1 MCTTYIYLLNIFTIV
16 DSWKCS
22 SDGNLV
28 NILSGEIFS
37 SDNLDCSSDSETE
50 KYCAADV
57 ASFHDFDSE
66 ELRYINVQIKCQS
79 SDAGTLN
86 RNKTYYDGLQRM

>member
-1 MCTTYIYLLNIFTIV
+1 MYVQRIYLLIIFTIV

-22 SDGNLV
+22 SDGNLI
-28 NILSGEIFS
+28 NILSGETFS
-37 SDNLDCSSDSETE
+37 SDKLDCSSDTE
-50 KYCAADV
+50 KYCAAAV

-79 SDAGTLN
+79 SDTGKLN
-86 RNKTYYDGLQRM
+86 